1 MTYKILDAEVVE
13 TPIVEAQ
20 DLIKVTQVPT
30 VEFTKLKQY
39 NIQLTDRLARLDLAN
54 LEANEDNLKEIKTTR
69 TDVRKELKTLEDSR
83 KLTEKTILEPYKKFE
98 TEYNKLIKKP
108 LQQADK
114 DLKAKVDEVEDN
126 LRLQKTDTFIKQ
138 FEELKEKYN
147 IDFVKFEQAGLNI
160 QLSTSVTSLEKELN
174 DFFDKV
180 KNDLAVIETNTNK
193 ERVLVK
199 YMQDLDLS
207 NAIVTVDREIKQEEE
222 LKAKQEAQL
231 QAMQETLNQ
240 AETLQENLKKVDV
253 ELKPKEVEKAVP
265 VESKLITM
273 SFTVTG
279 TKEQLIGVREYMK
292 GNNIEYE

>member
-126 LRLQKTDTFIKQ
+126 LRQQKTDTFINRFK
-138 FEELKEKYN
+138 ELKEN
-147 IDFVKFEQAGLNI
+147 HDIDFVKFEQVGLNI
-160 QLSTSVTSLEKELN
+160 QLSTSVTSLEKEL
-174 DFFDKV
+174 DGFFDKV

-207 NAIVTVDREIKQEEE
+207 NAIVTVDREVKQEEE
-222 LKAKQEAQL
+222 LKEANRLAMERAHERAHEQAKQQPTTTE
-231 QAMQETLNQ
+231 
-240 AETLQENLKKVDV
+240 D
-253 ELKPKEVEKAVP
+253 KPITNTPEVEVAPELLTV
-265 VESKLITM
+265 T
-273 SFTVTG
+273 FTVTG

>member
-1 MTYKILDAEVVE
+1 MIYKILDAEVVE

-20 DLIKVTQVPT
+20 DLIKVTQAPT
-30 VEFTKLKQY
+30 VEFTQLKQY

-54 LEANEDNLKEIKTTR
+54 LEASEDNLKEIKTTR
-69 TDVRKELKTLEDSR
+69 TDVRKELKVLEDSR

-126 LRLQKTDTFIKQ
+126 LRQEKTNTFIKR
-138 FEELKEKYN
+138 FEELKAKHN
-147 IDFVKFEQAGLNI
+147 IDFVKFEQVKLNI
-160 QLSTSVTSLEKELN
+160 QLSTSATSLENELT

-193 ERVLVK
+193 ERVMVK

-222 LKAKQEAQL
+222 LIAKREADKLALEQAKQAHEQ
-231 QAMQETLNQ
+231 
-240 AETLQENLKKVDV
+240 V
-253 ELKPKEVEKAVP
+253 KEVKPTINTP
-265 VESKLITM
+265 VVEEAPELITM
-273 SFTVTG
+273 TFTVTG
-279 TKEQLIGVREYMK
+279 TKEQLIAVREYMK
-292 GNNIEYE
+292 GNNIEYS

>member
-20 DLIKVTQVPT
+20 DLIKVTQAPT
-30 VEFTKLKQY
+30 VEFTQLKQY

-54 LEANEDNLKEIKTTR
+54 LEASEDNLKEIKTTR
-69 TDVRKELKTLEDSR
+69 TDVRKELKVLEDSR

-126 LRLQKTDTFIKQ
+126 LRQEKTNTFIKR
-138 FEELKEKYN
+138 FEELKAKHN
-147 IDFVKFEQAGLNI
+147 IDFVKFEQVKLNI
-160 QLSTSVTSLEKELN
+160 QLSTSATSLENELT

-180 KNDLAVIETNTNK
+180 KNDLAVIETNANK

-222 LKAKQEAQL
+222 LIAKREADKLALEQAKQAHEQ
-231 QAMQETLNQ
+231 
-240 AETLQENLKKVDV
+240 V
-253 ELKPKEVEKAVP
+253 KEVKPTINTP
-265 VESKLITM
+265 VVEEAPELITM
-273 SFTVTG
+273 TFTVTG
-279 TKEQLIGVREYMK
+279 TKEQLIAVREYMK
-292 GNNIEYE
+292 GNNIEYS